1 MVREHAVITA
11 TDGPG
16 FEKAL
21 EQALP
26 VIRAARGCL
35 SAEVTRCVEEP
46 NLYLLL
52 VEWETIEDHTIGFR
66 ESPAFAEWRSHVG
79 PFFAA
84 PPLVQHFESL

>member
-1 MVREHAVITA
+1 MVTEHAVIA
-11 TDGPG
+11 VTDGSG

-21 EQALP
+21 EQGLP
-26 VIRAARGCL
+26 VIRAAHGCL
-35 SAEVTRCVEEP
+35 GAEVTRCVEEA

-52 VEWETIEDHTIGFR
+52 VEWETVEDHTLGFR

-79 PFFAA
+79 AFFAA